1 MTSKWVDFK
10 TVREKLDFVEV
21 LSHYGLEQKGHGKQ
35 VKIICPFHD
44 DHKPS
49 CGINLAKQVYNCF
62 ACGAGGN
69 ALDFVAHMEEL
80 DPDKT
85 TELRK
90 AALLAAEIFHIEEAT
105 IKPKMRGAKTA
116 GAAKNGPQKA
126 DKGAKP
132 GKARKSK
139 PKASEGKI
147 GVSERSKNSPAK
159 QMNKPLSFVL
169 PLERKHPYIKTR
181 IKDAGLDKKLVKAF
195 GLGYYDGKGIMSER
209 ICFPIHNVDGELIAY
224 SGRWASDS
232 LPDDVPRYLLPK
244 GFEKSKVLFN
254 LHRVIGMRDSHP
266 DLDTVVI
273 VEGFW
278 SVMRLYG
285 EAIPCVST
293 FGDSVSKDQVEL
305 LVQNGFKNA
314 ILIFDGDEG
323 GRTGTEQSLPL
334 LAEKL
339 FTKVIHL
346 EAGIKPDVMDKQLV
360 SDLSRNFLRANRTH

>member
-21 LSHYGLEQKGHGKQ
+21 LSHYGIESKGRGKQ

-49 CGINLAKQVYNCF
+49 CGVNVAKQVYNCF

-69 ALDFVAHMEEL
+69 ALDFVAHMEGL

-85 TELRK
+85 AELRK
-90 AALLAAEIFHIEEAT
+90 AALLASEIFHIEEAT
-105 IKPKMRGAKTA
+105 IKPKTRGVKSA
-116 GAAKNGPQKA
+116 GTAKNSSQRGEKS
-126 DKGAKP
+126 AKP

-139 PKASEGKI
+139 PKASEGKT
-147 GVSERSKNSPAK
+147 GGSEPSEPSPAK
-159 QMNKPLSFVL
+159 QVNKPLSFEL
-169 PLERKHPYIKTR
+169 KLDRKDPFIKSR
-181 IKDAGLDKKLVKAF
+181 IKDGGLDKKLVKTF
-195 GLGYYDGKGIMSER
+195 GLGFCSKGIMSER
-209 ICFPIHNVDGELIAY
+209 VCFPIHNVDGELIAY

-254 LHRVIGMRDSHP
+254 LHRVIGMHDSHP
-266 DLDTVVI
+266 DIDTVVI

-278 SVMRLYG
+278 SVMRLHG
-285 EAIPCVST
+285 EGIPCVST
-293 FGDSVSKDQVEL
+293 FGDSVSPDQVEL

-323 GRTGTEQSLPL
+323 GRAGTEQSLPL

-346 EAGIKPDVMDKQLV
+346 GDGIKPDVMDKQLV
-360 SDLSRNFLRANRTH
+360 SELPRYS

>member
-21 LSHYGLEQKGHGKQ
+21 LSHYGLDQKGRGKQ

-69 ALDFVAHMEEL
+69 ALDFVAHMEGL
-80 DPDKT
+80 NPNKT

-90 AALLAAEIFHIEEAT
+90 AALLAADIFNISEAT
-105 IKPKMRGAKTA
+105 IKPKGGKPDKAQT
-116 GAAKNGPQKA
+116 AKNGSQKAKSKSKRADSSKSKSKSLKGKFERSEPSDDKA
-126 DKGAKP
+126 DKP
-132 GKARKSK
+132 
-139 PKASEGKI
+139 
-147 GVSERSKNSPAK
+147 V
-159 QMNKPLSFVL
+159 NKPLSFEL
-169 PLERKHPYIKTR
+169 KLDRKHPFLKSR
-181 IKDAGLDKKLVKAF
+181 IKDGGLDKKLVKTF
-195 GLGYYDGKGIMSER
+195 GLGFANKGMMTGR
-209 ICFPIHNVDGELIAY
+209 VCFPIHNVDGELIAY

-232 LPDDVPRYLLPK
+232 LPEDTPRYLLPK

-254 LHRVIGMRDSHP
+254 LNRVIGMRESHP
-266 DLDTVVI
+266 DIDTVVI

-278 SVMRLYG
+278 SVIRLHG

-293 FGDSVSKDQVEL
+293 FGDSVSIDQVEL

-323 GRTGTEQSLPL
+323 GRAGTEQSLPL
-334 LAEKL
+334 LAERL

-346 EAGIKPDVMDKQLV
+346 DDGIKPDVMDKQLV
-360 SDLSRNFLRANRTH
+360 SELPRYY

>member
-1 MTSKWVDFK
+1 MGDIAMTSKWVDFK

-21 LSHYGLEQKGHGKQ
+21 LSHYGLEQKGRGKQ
-35 VKIICPFHD
+35 VKILCPFHD

-49 CGINLAKQVYNCF
+49 CGVNLAKQVYNCF

-69 ALDFVAHMEEL
+69 ALDFIAHMEGL

-90 AALLAAEIFHIEEAT
+90 AALMAAEMFNIEEAT
-105 IKPKMRGAKTA
+105 IKPKGRNGIKAKA
-116 GAAKNGPQKA
+116 SKNGPQKA
-126 DKGAKP
+126 IKGAKRADAP
-132 GKARKSK
+132 RGKS
-139 PKASEGKI
+139 KASEGKS
-147 GVSERSKNSPAK
+147 GRSEASEPSRVK
-159 QMNKPLSFVL
+159 QVNKPLSFEL
-169 PLERKHPYIKTR
+169 KLGRKHPFLKSR
-181 IKDAGLDKKLVKAF
+181 IKDGGLDKKLVKAF
-195 GLGYYDGKGIMSER
+195 GLGVANKGMMTNR
-209 ICFPIHNVDGELIAY
+209 LWFPIHNVEGELIAY

-232 LPDDVPRYLLPK
+232 LPEDVPRYLLPK
-244 GFEKSKVLFN
+244 GFEKSKALFN

-266 DLDTVVI
+266 DIDTVVV

-278 SVMRLYG
+278 SVIRLHG
-285 EAIPCVST
+285 EGIPCVSA
-293 FGDSVSKDQVEL
+293 FGDSISKDQVEL
-305 LVQNGFKNA
+305 LVHNGFKNA

-346 EAGIKPDVMDKQLV
+346 EDGIKPDVMDKQLV
-360 SDLSRNFLRANRTH
+360 SELPRYS

>member
-10 TVREKLDFVEV
+10 TVRERLDFVEV
-21 LSHYGLEQKGHGKQ
+21 LSHYGFERTGLGKQ

-49 CGINLAKQVYNCF
+49 CGVNLVKQVYNCF

-69 ALDFVAHMEEL
+69 ALDFVANMEGL

-90 AALLAAEIFHIEEAT
+90 AAFLAAEMFHIEEAT
-105 IKPKMRGAKTA
+105 VKPKDRKTKKA
-116 GAAKNGPQKA
+116 ENSKNGARKA
-126 DKGAKP
+126 KKDKKRAKP
-132 GKARKSK
+132 VKSK
-139 PKASEGKI
+139 SGASEGKS
-147 GVSERSKNSPAK
+147 GVSEPVEDSPDK
-159 QMNKPLSFVL
+159 PVNKPLSFEL
-169 PLERKHPYIKTR
+169 KLDRKHPFLKSR
-181 IKDAGLDKKLVKAF
+181 IKDGGLDKKLVKAF
-195 GLGYYDGKGIMSER
+195 GLGFANKGMMTGR
-209 ICFPIHNVDGELIAY
+209 VCFPIHNEKGELIAY

-232 LPDDVPRYLLPK
+232 LPEDTPRYLLPK

-254 LHRVIGMRDSHP
+254 LNRVIRMRDSHP
-266 DLDTVVI
+266 DIDTVVI

-278 SVMRLYG
+278 SVIRLHG
-285 EAIPCVST
+285 EGIPCVST
-293 FGDSVSKDQVEL
+293 FGDSISKSQVEL
-305 LVQNGFKNA
+305 LVQNGFQNA

-346 EAGIKPDVMDKQLV
+346 EDGIKPDVMDKQLV
-360 SDLSRNFLRANRTH
+360 SELPRYS